1 MKETYRNIAVLIE
14 IENSIKYLRIGLS
27 ELQKITPTNDFYEPT
42 LLFLS
47 SGLERLFKTMLCLNF
62 KEINGRLPS
71 ENEIWNHKQG
81 HNIEFLKSRVEKIC
95 IPVDRSFAIIDFE
108 LITND
113 KLINSICK
121 TLSEFAQR
129 SRYFNLDVILGKEQ
143 SFDSKKEWEELETLV
158 LKDFYGENEF
168 YKKLGNID
176 LLDDLY
182 IKGNELLVSK
192 LELFLRAI
200 TRQFIFGNFSSESK
214 TFVFQIES
222 FTNIKDEQI
231 GKTDYRILKIDERI
245 KENN

>member
-1 MKETYRNIAVLIE
+1 MNETYRKIAVLIE
-14 IENSIKYLRIGLS
+14 IENSIKYLRNGLS
-27 ELQKITPTNDFYEPT
+27 ELQKITPTNDFYDPT

-62 KEINGRLPS
+62 KEVNGRLPTR
-71 ENEIWNHKQG
+71 NEIWNNRQG
-81 HNIEFLKSRVEKIC
+81 HDIEFLKSEVEKIC
-95 IPVDRSFAIIDFE
+95 IPINRSFTEMDYE

-113 KLINSICK
+113 SLISSICK

-129 SRYFNLDVILGKEQ
+129 SRYFNMDVILGNEQ

-168 YKKLGNID
+168 YKKLGDFD
-176 LLDDLY
+176 LLDGIY
-182 IKGNELLVSK
+182 EKGNELLVSK
-192 LELFLRAI
+192 LEEFLRAI

-231 GKTDYRILKIDERI
+231 GKTDYRTLKNDERI
-245 KENN
+245 KRK

>member
-1 MKETYRNIAVLIE
+1 MNETYRKIAVLIE
-14 IENSIKYLRIGLS
+14 IENSIKYLRNGLS
-27 ELQKITPTNDFYEPT
+27 ELQKITPTNDFYDPT

-62 KEINGRLPS
+62 KEVNGRLPFR
-71 ENEIWNHKQG
+71 NEIWNYKQG
-81 HNIEFLKSRVEKIC
+81 HDIEFLKSEVEKIC
-95 IPVDRSFAIIDFE
+95 IPINRSFTVMDYE

-113 KLINSICK
+113 SLINSICK

-129 SRYFNLDVILGKEQ
+129 SRYFNMDVILGNEQ

-158 LKDFYGENEF
+158 LKEFYGENEF
-168 YKKLGNID
+168 YKKLGDFD
-176 LLDDLY
+176 LLDSIY
-182 IKGNELLVSK
+182 EKGNELLVSK
-192 LELFLRAI
+192 LEEFLRAI

-231 GKTDYRILKIDERI
+231 GKTDYRILKNDERI
-245 KENN
+245 KRK